1 MTVVGNPYPLWR
13 NYTVSLIL
21 NFNLWKYDWLMTRL
35 CLTMFCHE
43 ITYKTLHTASSEFEK
58 WARAIVFKKFCFL
71 YCCTTTFSTQ
81 EWFLWVVKEK
91 PCNCNVNP
99 LFPFSQHCQYWW
111 RSIFILIFLNSLSE
125 TRNQH
130 LPSHYSIGFDDDKFK
145 VTTELVFM
153 WGHPSWLWVVILL

>member
-1 MTVVGNPYPLWR
+1 MTVVGNPDPLWR
-13 NYTVSLIL
+13 NYIVSLIL
-21 NFNLWKYDWLMTRL
+21 NFNLWKYDWLMAML
-35 CLTMFCHE
+35 CLTMFCLE

-58 WARAIVFKKFCFL
+58 WARATVCKKFCFL
-71 YCCTTTFSTQ
+71 YCCTTTLFTQ

-91 PCNCNVNP
+91 PCNFNVNP

-130 LPSHYSIGFDDDKFK
+130 LPSHHSIGFDDDKFK